1 VLRFWVHVSVDCPN
15 YKRFKVK
22 TMKVILSEEFEGCID
37 ENENLLAFTVS
48 IRSGNESSV
57 SNRSESSHDD
67 SNEENNTQTAS
78 NKLFKE
84 CIKLENISILSL
96 KKLNEVELER
106 DIKS

>member
-1 VLRFWVHVSVDCPN
+1 
-15 YKRFKVK
+15 
-22 TMKVILSEEFEGCID
+22 M
-37 ENENLLAFTVS
+37 
-48 IRSGNESSV
+48 

-67 SNEENNTQTAS
+67 SNEENNIQTAS